1 MNILV
6 IVAHPDDEILGCGG
20 TIANYTRLG
29 NSVNVIF
36 LTSGITSRFP
46 VGDSRAISKLAEIK
60 KHAILANKLLGVSE
74 EKLHFFEFED
84 QGLDTVPISKIIDQI
99 RNLIIDMDVQL
110 VFTHHWGDYNK
121 DHRIAYEATLY
132 ATRCSPMETSPRE
145 LLTFEVLSS
154 TERSFG
160 SFGPFIPNT
169 YIDISQTIDLKISA
183 MSEYKSELRDFPHPR
198 SLIGIRNLA
207 SVRGSEVGLA
217 EVEAFHLVRAIRS
230 YPHSEN

>member
-6 IVAHPDDEILGCGG
+6 VVAHPDDEILGCGG

-36 LTSGITSRFP
+36 LTSGVTSRFP
-46 VGDSRAISKLAEIK
+46 IGDSRAMSKLEEIR
-60 KHAILANKLLGVSE
+60 KHAVLANRVLGIGE
-74 EKLHFFEFED
+74 ENLHFFGFED
-84 QGLDTVPISKIIDQI
+84 QALDTVPISTIIDQI
-99 RNLIIDMDVQL
+99 RNVIIDLDVQMVL
-110 VFTHHWGDYNK
+110 THHWGDYNK

-132 ATRCSPMETSPRE
+132 ATRCLPLENSPGE

-160 SFGPFIPNT
+160 SLGPFIPNT
-169 YIDISQTIDLKISA
+169 YINISETIELKISA
-183 MSEYKSELRDFPHPR
+183 MSEYKSELHDFPHPR

-217 EVEAFHLVRAIRS
+217 EVEAFHLVRAIRNF
-230 YPHSEN
+230 PHNEN